1 MKKNNHLPFPFPNKA
16 TLVIN
21 NKTKTTTVK
30 AELAISSIEIYQSAC
45 FRNSDDL
52 KDPLVLVFGDPTLQ
66 YFSLQNFEFKIEQ
79 ILVEHKANQIAGVH
93 WHYPNQSIGTLI
105 QGYSELAFLILAKP
119 GFCQEHKM
127 NLKDTTITLNYSL

>member
-21 NKTKTTTVK
+21 NKTKITNVK
-30 AELAISSIEIYQSAC
+30 AELATSPIEIYQSAC
-45 FRNSDDL
+45 FRNPDDL

-66 YFSLQNFEFKIEQ
+66 YFSLQNFQFKVEQ

-93 WHYPNQSIGTLI
+93 WHYPNQSTGTLI

-119 GFCQEHKM
+119 GFCQEHNM
-127 NLKDTTITLNYSL
+127 NLKDTTITLKHEI

>member
-1 MKKNNHLPFPFPNKA
+1 MINNNHLPFPFPNKA

-21 NKTKTTTVK
+21 SKSKTTTVK
-30 AELAISSIEIYQSAC
+30 AELAISPIEIYQSAC
-45 FRNSDDL
+45 FRDPENL

-66 YFSLQNFEFKIEQ
+66 YFSLQNFQFKIEQ

-93 WHYPNQSIGTLI
+93 WHYPNQSTGTLI

-119 GFCQEHKM
+119 GFCQELKM
-127 NLKDTTITLNYSL
+127 NLKDTTITLKHEI

>member
-1 MKKNNHLPFPFPNKA
+1 MQKNNHLPFPFPNKA

-21 NKTKTTTVK
+21 NKTKITNVK
-30 AELAISSIEIYQSAC
+30 AELAISPIEIYQSAC
-45 FRNSDDL
+45 FRNPDDL

-66 YFSLQNFEFKIEQ
+66 YFSLQNFQFKIEQ

-93 WHYPNQSIGTLI
+93 WHYPNQSTGTLI

-119 GFCQEHKM
+119 GFCQEHNM
-127 NLKDTTITLNYSL
+127 NLKDTTITLKHEI